1 MSYKIYLADPFI
13 DDEEINL
20 VSETLK
26 SGWISQGPKTLEFEK
41 KVASICGTDYA
52 VAMCNGTATLHSA
65 LLAVG
70 VNSQNNVICP
80 SLSYISTSN
89 AILYCGAKP
98 NFVDIDPNTFNICPD
113 CTELAIDKNTKAI
126 IMVDLKGQPSNYDK
140 FAEISKKYNIPLV
153 ADSAQSFAASYN
165 NSKIGSQALI
175 HSFSMFA
182 NKNITSGEGGVL
194 TTNDYEIYQK
204 LKYLR
209 NQGQQ
214 GERYV
219 HQELGFNYRYNDV
232 LASIAL
238 SQIKR
243 IDMIL
248 NKKQEIA
255 NTYNIAF
262 KHIQNLKIPFIDPKV
277 TQHSWYHYTLT
288 FTSKQLRDKT
298 RNILEDAGIETRVA
312 FPPIHLQP
320 MFNDSFKNLK
330 LSNTLKAFETMLD
343 IPCHAKMNEND
354 VNLIIKL
361 IRGSLI

>member
-1 MSYKIYLADPFI
+1 MSYKVYLADPFI
-13 DDEEINL
+13 DEEEINL
-20 VSETLK
+20 VSATLK

-41 KVASICGTDYA
+41 KVANICGTDYA

-98 NFVDIDPNTFNICPD
+98 NFVDIDPNSFNICPD
-113 CTELAIDKNTKAI
+113 CTEAAIDKNTKAI
-126 IMVDLKGQPSNYDK
+126 ILVDLKGQPANYDR
-140 FAEISKKYNIPLV
+140 FAEISNKYNIPLV

-165 NSKIGSQALI
+165 NSKIGSQALL

-182 NKNITSGEGGVL
+182 NKNITSGEGGVI

-204 LKYLR
+204 LKYIR

-219 HQELGFNYRYNDV
+219 HQELGYNYRYNDV

-238 SQIKR
+238 SQLRR
-243 IDMIL
+243 INMIL
-248 NKKQEIA
+248 AKKQKIA
-255 NTYNIAF
+255 NSYDIAF
-262 KHIQNLKIPFIDPKV
+262 KQIQSLKIPFIDPKV
-277 TQHSWYHYTLT
+277 TQHSWYHYTLS
-288 FTSKQLRDKT
+288 FTSKRLRDRVRT
-298 RNILEDAGIETRVA
+298 TLENGGIETRVA

-320 MFNDSFKNLK
+320 MFNHSFKNLT
-330 LSNTLKAFETMLD
+330 LPNTLIAFETMLD
-343 IPCHAKMNEND
+343 IPCHAKMTEND
-354 VNLIIKL
+354 INLIIKL
-361 IRGSLI
+361 IKSSII